1 MTKQVK
7 RWEFVPNSEINVDGR
22 ILRRIRALVNM
33 PQYGVQAGDFGGYV
47 EHEENLPQKSHAW
60 IFHNAQV
67 YGKAKVFDYAQVY
80 GKARVFD
87 HAQVSGKARVFDHVQ
102 VSGKA
107 RVFDNAW
114 VSDYALVC
122 DNARVYDDAW
132 VYNKARIYDD
142 ARVYSAAHVHNRA
155 LVGGDAVICDSADWI
170 YVGPSASSRRF
181 TTAHRDAELGVRV
194 NCGCFSGSLAEFAAA
209 IEKTHQNSPQDLA
222 RYRAFHRLIMDV
234 FGQENTNDK

>member
-1 MTKQVK
+1 MTKQAK
-7 RWEFVPNSEINVDGR
+7 RWEFVPNSEIKVDGR
-22 ILRRIRALVNM
+22 TLRRIRALVNM

-60 IFHNAQV
+60 IFHNAKV
-67 YGKAKVFDYAQVY
+67 YGKAKVFDYAQVCDKAKVFDYAQVY

-87 HAQVSGKARVFDHVQ
+87 YAQV
-102 VSGKA
+102 
-107 RVFDNAW
+107 
-114 VSDYALVC
+114 Y
-122 DNARVYDDAW
+122 DNARVYDDVC
-132 VYNKARIYDD
+132 VYNSARIYDD
-142 ARVYSAAHVHNRA
+142 ARVCSAVRVYNHAW
-155 LVGGDAVICDSADWI
+155 VGGDAVICDSADWI

-209 IEKTHQNSPQDLA
+209 IEKTHQNRPQDLA

-234 FGQENTNDK
+234 FGKENTNDK

>member
-1 MTKQVK
+1 MTNQSK
-7 RWEFVPNSEINVDGR
+7 RWEFVPNSEINVNGR

-60 IFHNAQV
+60 IFHDAKV
-67 YGKAKVFDYAQVY
+67 YDKAKVFDYAQVCDKAKVY
-80 GKARVFD
+80 GY
-87 HAQVSGKARVFDHVQ
+87 AQVY
-102 VSGKA
+102 GKA

-114 VSDYALVC
+114 VSDYAWVSN
-122 DNARVYDDAW
+122 NARVYDDAG
-132 VYNKARIYDD
+132 VYNSARIYDD
-142 ARVYSAAHVHNRA
+142 ARVYSAAHVYNHA
-155 LVGGDAVICDSADWI
+155 WVGGDAVICDSADWI
-170 YVGPSASSRRF
+170 HVGPSAASRRF

-222 RYRAFHRLIMDV
+222 RYRAFHRLIVDV
-234 FGQENTNDK
+234 FGKENTNAE

>member
-1 MTKQVK
+1 MTKQAK
-7 RWEFVPNSEINVDGR
+7 RWEFVPNSEIKVDGC

-60 IFHNAQV
+60 IFDYAKV
-67 YGKAKVFDYAQVY
+67 YGKAKVFDYA
-80 GKARVFD
+80 K
-87 HAQVSGKARVFDHVQ
+87 VSGR
-102 VSGKA
+102 A

-114 VSDYALVC
+114 VSDYAQVC
-122 DNARVYDDAW
+122 NNARVYDDAW
-132 VYNKARIYDD
+132 VYNSARIYDN
-142 ARVYSAAHVHNRA
+142 ARVYSDARVCNHACVC
-155 LVGGDAVICDSADWI
+155 GDAVICDSADWI
-170 YVGPSASSRRF
+170 HVGPSTSSRRF

-234 FGQENTNDK
+234 FGQENTNAK

>member
-1 MTKQVK
+1 MTKQSK
-7 RWEFVPNSEINVDGR
+7 RWEFVPNSEIKVDGR

-80 GKARVFD
+80 GKA
-87 HAQVSGKARVFDHVQ
+87 KVFDHVQ

-122 DNARVYDDAW
+122 DNARVYDNAW
-132 VYNKARIYDD
+132 VYNRARIYDD
-142 ARVYSAAHVHNRA
+142 ARVYSAAHVYNRA
-155 LVGGDAVICDSADWI
+155 WVGGDAVICDSADWI

-181 TTAHRDAELGVRV
+181 TTAHRDAKLGVRV

-209 IEKTHQNSPQDLA
+209 IEKTHQNRPQDLA

>member
-1 MTKQVK
+1 MTKQSK
-7 RWEFVPNSEINVDGR
+7 RWEFVPNSEIKVDGR

-60 IFHNAQV
+60 IFLNAQV

-80 GKARVFD
+80 GKA
-87 HAQVSGKARVFDHVQ
+87 KVFDHVQ

-107 RVFDNAW
+107 QVFDNAW

-132 VYNKARIYDD
+132 VYNRARIYDD
-142 ARVYSAAHVHNRA
+142 ARVYSAAHVYNRA
-155 LVGGDAVICDSADWI
+155 WVGGDAVICDSADWI

-234 FGQENTNDK
+234 FGKENTNDK

>member
-1 MTKQVK
+1 MTKQSK
-7 RWEFVPNSEINVDGR
+7 RWEFVPNSEIKVDGHT
-22 ILRRIRALVNM
+22 LRRIRALVNM

-47 EHEENLPQKSHAW
+47 EHEENLPQKNHAW

-102 VSGKA
+102 VSGK
-107 RVFDNAW
+107 
-114 VSDYALVC
+114 
-122 DNARVYDDAW
+122 ARVYDDAW

-209 IEKTHQNSPQDLA
+209 IEKTHQNRPQDLA
-222 RYRAFHRLIMDV
+222 RYRAFHRLFMDA
-234 FGQENTNDK
+234 FDNENK

>member
-1 MTKQVK
+1 MTKQSK
-7 RWEFVPNSEINVDGR
+7 RWEFVPNSEIKVDGR

-67 YGKAKVFDYAQVY
+67 YGKAKVFDHAQVY

-87 HAQVSGKARVFDHVQ
+87 HAQVSGKARVFD
-102 VSGKA
+102 
-107 RVFDNAW
+107 NAW
-114 VSDYALVC
+114 VSDYALIC

>member
-1 MTKQVK
+1 MTKQSK
-7 RWEFVPNSEINVDGR
+7 RWEFVPNSEIKVDGR

-67 YGKAKVFDYAQVY
+67 YGKAKVFDYAQV
-80 GKARVFD
+80 
-87 HAQVSGKARVFDHVQ
+87 SGKAKVFDHVQ

-122 DNARVYDDAW
+122 DNARVYDNAW
-132 VYNKARIYDD
+132 VYNRARIYDD
-142 ARVYSAAHVHNRA
+142 ARVYSAAHVYNRA
-155 LVGGDAVICDSADWI
+155 WVGGDAVICDSADWI

-181 TTAHRDAELGVRV
+181 TTAHRDAKLGVRV

-209 IEKTHQNSPQDLA
+209 IEKTHQNRPQDLA

>member
-1 MTKQVK
+1 MTKQSK
-7 RWEFVPNSEINVDGR
+7 RWEFVPNSEIKVDGR

-67 YGKAKVFDYAQVY
+67 YGKAKVFD
-80 GKARVFD
+80 
-87 HAQVSGKARVFDHVQ
+87 HVH

-122 DNARVYDDAW
+122 DNARVYDNAW
-132 VYNKARIYDD
+132 VYNRARIYDD
-142 ARVYSAAHVHNRA
+142 ARVYSAAHVYNRA
-155 LVGGDAVICDSADWI
+155 WVGGDAVICDSADWI

-181 TTAHRDAELGVRV
+181 TTAHRDAKLGVRV

-209 IEKTHQNSPQDLA
+209 IEKTHQNRPQDLA

>member
-1 MTKQVK
+1 MTQKEK
-7 RWEFVPNSEINVDGR
+7 RWEFVPNSEINVKGS

-60 IFHNAQV
+60 IFHDAQV
-67 YGKAKVFDYAQVY
+67 YGKAKVFDYAQVCN
-80 GKARVFD
+80 KAKVFGD
-87 HAQVSGKARVFDHVQ
+87 AQVY
-102 VSGKA
+102 GKA

-114 VSDYALVC
+114 VSDYAQVFNNAWVSANAWVS
-122 DNARVYDDAW
+122 DYARVYDDVR
-132 VYNKARIYDD
+132 VYNSARIYDY
-142 ARVYSAAHVHNRA
+142 ARVYSAAHVYNHA
-155 LVGGDAVICDSADWI
+155 CVGGDAVICDKADWI

-209 IEKTHQNSPQDLA
+209 IEKTHQNRPQDLA